1 MAAGKAH
8 DAPGSRS
15 GVCTVDNVLNIHPG
29 RDQPRAGGPDAV
41 ERSGQAIIALLQQA
55 ADAARRNEDRA
66 HARAE
71 QLAEELREMEGR
83 LQQLEEHARHYQ
95 DRATQAEKWLLRI
108 YTEIQQRLIE
118 PMGDPGQDTRRQAD
132 HGQR

>member
-1 MAAGKAH
+1 M
-8 DAPGSRS
+8 
-15 GVCTVDNVLNIHPG
+15 DNVLNIHTG

-55 ADAARRNEDRA
+55 ADASRRNEDRA

-71 QLAEELREMEGR
+71 QLAEELREMEER
-83 LQQLEEHARHYQ
+83 VQQLEAHARHYQ

-118 PMGDPGQDTRRQAD
+118 PMGDGDQPDTRRQAD
-132 HGQR
+132 HTQR